1 MKYLLIALTILMT
14 FAEFGCKKGENDPL
28 LSLRTR
34 NNRLKGTWELKFLE
48 QTEKVKGEGMNVAY
62 GPYTVDDLTY
72 KKIEDGIYSKESRDT
87 WNYEGEEPTSID
99 CTEVFN
105 YYGDIFFHKDGL
117 CIRNRV
123 IDNDTHTVYT
133 NWYWID
139 REKRKSAIAIG
150 DVIYELDRLSK
161 DELIMTRSVLKPA
174 EKPEDQPLYPE
185 SYYVR
190 EYTLEY
196 RAELH
201 KVSNEGREP
210 L

>member
-14 FAEFGCKKGENDPL
+14 FVQLACKKGENDPF
-28 LSLRTR
+28 LSLKIR
-34 NNRLKGTWELKFLE
+34 NNRLKGTWEFKFLE
-48 QTEKVKGEGMNVAY
+48 QTEEVKGEGTDMEN
-62 GPYTVDDLTY
+62 GPYTFEGLSY
-72 KKIEDGIYSKESRDT
+72 KKIENGVYNKESLDT
-87 WNYEGEEPTSID
+87 WSHEGDEPASAD

-105 YYGDIFFHKDGL
+105 YYGDIFFHEDGL

-139 REKRKSAIAIG
+139 KEKRKSAIAIG
-150 DVIYELDRLSK
+150 DVIYDLDRLSK

-174 EKPEDQPLYPE
+174 ENPEDQPFYPE
-185 SYYVR
+185 FYSVR

-201 KVSNEGREP
+201 KVSNEGRKP
-210 L
+210 M